1 MNLQGEVNFSSMTST
16 HEMTTQLVRE
26 LSEVKRWPEQF
37 KEKLKRGLHIGSQI
51 AETDE
56 KMETLEKRARKLI

>member
-1 MNLQGEVNFSSMTST
+1 
-16 HEMTTQLVRE
+16 MTTQLVRE

-37 KEKLKRGLHIGSQI
+37 KEKLKKGLHIGSQI